1 MVKLLEGNMEENLDI
16 FLDNYSLDKTP
27 KTQAAK
33 AKQTSGTTTN
43 LKAHSVEREKEFV
56 NRVSDWQLI
65 YKIQGPPRTPCA
77 MLYSF

>member
-1 MVKLLEGNMEENLDI
+1 MVKLLEGNMEENLLNI

-27 KTQAAK
+27 KTQATK

-56 NRVSDWQLI
+56 NHVSDRCLI
-65 YKIQGPPRTPCA
+65 YKI
-77 MLYSF
+77 